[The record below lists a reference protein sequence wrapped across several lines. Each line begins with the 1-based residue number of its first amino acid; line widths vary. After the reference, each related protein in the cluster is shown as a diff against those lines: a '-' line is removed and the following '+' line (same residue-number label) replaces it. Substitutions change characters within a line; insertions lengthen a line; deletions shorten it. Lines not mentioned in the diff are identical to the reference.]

1 MFQYSELEKL
11 TSIIEKMEKSHHIK
25 ILNIIRKNNPQ
36 IQITENSNGSFIN
49 MNELNKETIDELNNY
64 IDYTT
69 SIEQE
74 IKEQETIKNS
84 ILENHINNDINT

>member
-1 MFQYSELEKL
+1 MV
-11 TSIIEKMEKSHHIK
+11 
-25 ILNIIRKNNPQ
+25 KNNPQ